1 MKNTKR
7 KHGMFCSRS
16 RSKKSN
22 DRYKVQ
28 LPPGRMGCRNLPEE
42 KINIHRTKH
51 RKGTDNNI
59 TEDPPRIEQN
69 ISNNKMTQSGEGRD
83 SLAQDKKCCACNSS
97 EHQIKECTKKRN
109 ILVKYKERGYTYSE
123 RELEEMMEEYGK
135 A

>member
-1 MKNTKR
+1 MR
-7 KHGMFCSRS
+7 KHKKKVWYFFNRS

-42 KINIHRTKH
+42 KTNIHRTKH

-59 TEDPPRIEQN
+59 TEHPPRIEQS
-69 ISNNKMTQSGEGRD
+69 ISKNKITQTGEGRK
-83 SLAQDKKCCACNSS
+83 SLVQDKKCYACNSS

-109 ILVKYKERGYTYSE
+109 ILVKYKERGYTYGE
-123 RELEEMMEEYGK
+123 REWKEMVKENGK
-135 A
+135 K